1 MKINYLLFLF
11 GKNIFKNITIINNST
26 HEYPNILWLLN

>member
-11 GKNIFKNITIINNST
+11 GKNILKNITIINNST
-26 HEYPNILWLLN
+26 HEYLDTYWWLM